1 MLLCIDVG
9 NTHVSLGLYPE
20 SDPAADPSSL
30 APEPEQRWRMRTDTR
45 STTDELELAVA
56 GLLGKHFDE
65 VTAVAALSTV
75 PGPSRELRG
84 LLSRWS
90 GRMRTL
96 VVGPGVRTGVPLLV
110 DQPREVGA
118 DRVVNSLAAHHL
130 FGTTCISVDL
140 GTCTNIDVVS
150 ARGEFLGGA
159 LAPGIEIAMQA
170 LAEQASALRPVD
182 LVPPRSVIGRTT
194 VESLQAGVLF
204 GAAGQVDGLVR
215 RIIAELGPDALPVTV
230 PVTGGLAEL
239 VHGRADTVTH
249 HVPDLTLHGLR
260 LTHLR
265 HHRPRAA

>member
-20 SDPAADPSSL
+20 PDPGTDPSSL
-30 APEPEQRWRMRTDTR
+30 RPEPERRWRMRTDTR
-45 STTDELELAVA
+45 ATADELELAVT
-56 GLLGKHFDE
+56 GLLGPHADA
-65 VTAVAALSTV
+65 VTAVTALSTV
-75 PGPSRELRG
+75 PGPSRELRT
-84 LLSRWS
+84 LLARWS
-90 GRMRTL
+90 DRMRTL

-110 DQPREVGA
+110 DQPRDVGA

-130 FGTTCISVDL
+130 FGTTCICVDL
-140 GTCTNIDVVS
+140 GTCTNVDVVS

-170 LAEQASALRPVD
+170 LAERASSLRPVD
-182 LVPPRSVIGRTT
+182 LVEPRSVIGRTT
-194 VESLQAGVLF
+194 VEAVQAGVLH

-215 RIIAELGPDALPVTV
+215 RILAELGPAAAPVTV
-230 PVTGGLAEL
+230 VITGGLAEL
-239 VHGRADTVTH
+239 VHGRTDTVTH

-265 HHRPRAA
+265 HHRTRS

>member
-20 SDPAADPSSL
+20 PDPGTDPSSL
-30 APEPEQRWRMRTDTR
+30 NPEPEHRWRMRADTR
-45 STTDELELAVA
+45 ATADELDLTIT
-56 GLLGKHFDE
+56 GMLGKHFAGVD
-65 VTAVAALSTV
+65 AVAALSTV
-75 PGPSRELRG
+75 PGPSRELRT
-84 LLSRWS
+84 LLARWS
-90 GRMRTL
+90 DRMRAV

-110 DQPREVGA
+110 DHPREVGA

-130 FGTTCISVDL
+130 FGTTCVCVDL

-159 LAPGIEIAMQA
+159 LAPGVDIAMQA
-170 LAEQASALRPVD
+170 LAERASSLRPVD
-182 LVPPRSVIGRTT
+182 LVEPRSVIGRTT
-194 VESLQAGVLF
+194 VEAVQAGVLY
-204 GAAGQVDGLVR
+204 GAAGQVDGLVQ
-215 RIIAELGPDALPVTV
+215 RILAELGPEAQPVTV

-239 VHGRADTVTH
+239 VYGRSDTITH

-265 HHRPRAA
+265 HHRPR

>member
-20 SDPAADPSSL
+20 PEPGTDPSSL
-30 APEPEQRWRMRTDTR
+30 SPEPEHRWRMRTDTGA
-45 STTDELELAVA
+45 TADELDLTIT
-56 GLLGKHFDE
+56 GMLGPRFAA

-75 PGPSRELRG
+75 PGPSRELRT

-90 GRMRTL
+90 DRMRTL

-110 DQPREVGA
+110 DHPREVGA

-130 FGTTCISVDL
+130 FGTTCICVDL

-159 LAPGIEIAMQA
+159 LAPGIDIAMQA
-170 LAEQASALRPVD
+170 LAERASSLRPVD
-182 LVPPRSVIGRTT
+182 LVEPRSVIGRTT
-194 VESLQAGVLF
+194 VEAVQAGVLY

-215 RIIAELGPDALPVTV
+215 RILAELGGSAQPVTV
-230 PVTGGLAEL
+230 AVTGGLAEL
-239 VHGRADTVTH
+239 VYGRADTITE

-265 HHRPRAA
+265 HHRPAR

>member
-20 SDPAADPSSL
+20 PEPGVDPSTL
-30 APEPEQRWRMRTDTR
+30 TPEPERRWRLRTDTR
-45 STTDELELAVA
+45 ATADELDLAIT
-56 GLLGKHFDE
+56 GLLGKH
-65 VTAVAALSTV
+65 VTELGSVAALSTV
-75 PGPSRELRG
+75 PGPSRELRT

-90 GRMRTL
+90 DRMRTL

-110 DQPREVGA
+110 DHPREVGA
-118 DRVVNSLAAHHL
+118 DRVVNCLAAYHL
-130 FGTTCISVDL
+130 FGTACVCVDL

-159 LAPGIEIAMQA
+159 LAPGIDIAMQA
-170 LAEQASALRPVD
+170 LAEQAASLRPVD
-182 LVPPRSVIGRTT
+182 LVEPRSVIGRTT
-194 VESLQAGVLF
+194 VEALQAGVLY

-215 RIIAELGPDALPVTV
+215 RILAELGPDATPATV
-230 PVTGGLAEL
+230 VVTGGLAEL
-239 VHGRADTVTH
+239 VHGRADTITH

-265 HHRPRAA
+265 HHRPR